1 MNQFSLVERHYA
13 ADAAV
18 DSTADTAT
26 ALFAMIEELSRKAR
40 MLLSGSTDRPRP
52 AYDMTEAAVFT
63 ATKPRCLLRH
73 RERRKELFP
82 PDLFADPAWDI
93 LLNLYA
99 SHIEQRRETITG
111 IIALAGVPPTTG
123 MRWVHKLV
131 EDEMLILRDDPLDAR
146 RKFVQLSPRALT
158 GMDTYFNA

>member
-1 MNQFSLVERHYA
+1 MNEFSPIESRHA
-13 ADAAV
+13 VDAAV
-18 DSTADTAT
+18 VGRADTAT
-26 ALFAMIEELSRKAR
+26 ELFAMIEDLARKAR
-40 MLLSGSTDRPRP
+40 ILMAGSSDRFSP
-52 AYDMTEAAVFT
+52 AHDMTEAAVFT

-82 PDLFADPAWDI
+82 ADLFADPAWDI

-131 EDEMLILRDDPLDAR
+131 EDDLLILRDDPLDAR
-146 RKFVQLSPRALT
+146 RKFVQLTPRALT
-158 GMDTYFNA
+158 GMETYFNV